1 LKDLAAKYSKANL
14 KEVVDT
20 MKLLQGDDPKYLL
33 DVLRKYKELFGGTL
47 GKWKG
52 VSYHIE

>member
-1 LKDLAAKYSKANL
+1 
-14 KEVVDT
+14 

-33 DVLRKYKELFGGTL
+33 DVLPKYKELFGGTL